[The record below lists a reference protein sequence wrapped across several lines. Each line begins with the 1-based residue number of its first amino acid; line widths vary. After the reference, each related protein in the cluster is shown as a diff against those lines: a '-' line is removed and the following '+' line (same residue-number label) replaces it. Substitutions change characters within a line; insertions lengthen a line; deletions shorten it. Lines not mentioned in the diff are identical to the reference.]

1 MRLKHLFVPAS
12 GLAIVLTLL
21 VSTVK
26 GDYSEYGSGEEY
38 SNGIIPDTSQF
49 SNARFYKDLENCHE
63 CKHGKKYQDDIKKYE
78 CSMTEYDPVS
88 LFKL

>member
-38 SNGIIPDTSQF
+38 SNDTIPDTSQF
-49 SNARFYKDLENCHE
+49 SPAQFDKDLQNCDE
-63 CKHGKKYQDDIKKYE
+63 CMYGKKYQADIEKYE
-78 CSMTEYDPVS
+78 CSMSEYDSVS